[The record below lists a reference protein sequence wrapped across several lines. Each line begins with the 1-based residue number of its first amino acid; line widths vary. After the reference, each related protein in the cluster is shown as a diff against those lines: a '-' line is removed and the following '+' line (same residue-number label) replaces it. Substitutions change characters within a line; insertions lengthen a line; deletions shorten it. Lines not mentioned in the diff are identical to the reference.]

1 MNHKRIDTGRLTLL
15 ALLFALAI
23 VLSILE
29 SLLPIPAPV
38 PGIRLGLSNIVVMFA
53 LFHLGKRD
61 TLAIVILKAAFV
73 AATRGVTAGILSLSG
88 GLLAFLVM
96 AILLVIFKDR
106 MTYLLISVAGAI
118 AHNVGQIA
126 AASVILQTA
135 LWLYL
140 PVLLVSGI
148 ITGFATSIL
157 LKLTAPAFL
166 RLRRK

>member
-1 MNHKRIDTGRLTLL
+1 MNHKHIDTGRLTLL

-23 VLSILE
+23 VLS
-29 SLLPIPAPV
+29 
-38 PGIRLGLSNIVVMFA
+38 NIVVMFA

-61 TLAIVILKAAFV
+61 ALAIVILKAAFV
-73 AATRGVTAGILSLSG
+73 AATRGATAGILSLSG

-106 MTYLLISVAGAI
+106 MTYLLISIAGAI
-118 AHNVGQIA
+118 GHNVGQIT

-135 LWLYL
+135 LWIYL
-140 PVLLVSGI
+140 PVLFISGI